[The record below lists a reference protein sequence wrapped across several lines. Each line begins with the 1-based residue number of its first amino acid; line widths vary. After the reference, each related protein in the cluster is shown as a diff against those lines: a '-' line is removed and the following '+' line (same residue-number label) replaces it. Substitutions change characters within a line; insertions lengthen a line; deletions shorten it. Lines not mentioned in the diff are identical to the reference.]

1 VADVFVSYSRH
12 DAAFVRRL
20 AASIE
25 DRGKQVW
32 LDTEGIADAEVFPAA
47 IKRAIE
53 QSDAFLFVITPAGVD
68 SAYCENEVEYA
79 KELQKRIV
87 PVLREP
93 APDERLH
100 SEIRDRN
107 WIPFTDDAEFDLSM
121 GRLVKALDT
130 DLETA
135 RAHTRWL
142 VKALEWEAEGRDGS
156 FLLRGAEL
164 RSAEGWLA
172 ASPEDADPAPTQLQR
187 EYLLA
192 SRDARARR
200 QRLLVGVS
208 LAVAVVSIGLLIFA
222 LISRGQ
228 AVSERVAARAQALA
242 AESQAQLPNDPEI
255 SLILG
260 MRAVQTQATPQTMF
274 ALRAALDASPLE
286 RALPSVASPGS
297 CGLNG
302 GLAATF
308 SPNGGQIVEA
318 ACNGTLRLIAAGTGN
333 IQRAANLHLPL
344 SAVAYSPGGSL
355 LAVGTP
361 TGAMLLDPATGTVK
375 ARLTAI
381 RSAGPPAALAFS
393 PNDHLLAANGPNGIT
408 LWSLPEMRPRAF
420 EHDIYDVGTMVFSRD
435 GRQLIVGGGNSDN
448 SVHVY
453 DVATGRMVHRIVATG
468 NQGPGWPEVV
478 ALSPDGSRLAVG
490 YPADPQNGTA
500 KVSVYSTRSWA
511 KEFDVMSIN
520 EVEISSVAFSP
531 DGTRLAIGAEDG
543 TAGVWSLA
551 TREQLA
557 TYDGSTAA
565 VGAMSFAPDGQS
577 LLSASNDGVARVWR
591 AHGVEQTSLF
601 LPGSPTGVA
610 LTPNQLIV
618 VEDIH
623 GRNAVHFYRLPG
635 GKLMSTW
642 MLPRALQAT
651 ILSPDGRF
659 LATLPD
665 GPANAPPPSATFQS
679 GPPGGPV
686 RIWSVATHNLVA
698 VLHPAQ
704 APSGVVISQDDRF
717 ALMQEG
723 ASPSSPGTPVVVN
736 ISSGHSVTP
745 RGAARLP
752 CLSANPSDYALS
764 RNDRVFAMAGFCG
777 EVGIWNASSGRQI
790 RSLNQGAEVSAVD
803 LAPDGSRL
811 LVTSW
816 DSRATIYDVA
826 TGRLLVSLVGHTRGI
841 AWGGFAAGGSEVLT
855 ESLDHTARVWNAYTG
870 QQLRVLTF
878 TNDQGGP
885 VAFSPDG
892 REVAIP
898 EIPPQPGLEN
908 VVRVFD
914 TCPACQNPRAL
925 LGLARPHVP
934 PSNRLTVLERTV
946 VNGA

>member
-1 VADVFVSYSRH
+1 MADVFVSYSRR
-12 DAAFVRRL
+12 DAQFVRRI
-20 AASIE
+20 ADSISE
-25 DRGKQVW
+25 RGKEVW
-32 LDTEGIADAEVFPAA
+32 LDTEGIADGEVFPAA

-53 QSDAFLFVITPAGVD
+53 QSDAFLFVITPAAVD

-79 KELQKRIV
+79 KEMQKRIV

-93 APDERLH
+93 VPDERLP

-107 WIPFTDDAEFDLSM
+107 WIPFTDEAEFDPSM
-121 GRLVKALDT
+121 ARLVKALDT
-130 DLETA
+130 DLERA

-142 VKALEWEAEGRDGS
+142 VKALEWEAEGRDKS
-156 FLLRGAEL
+156 LLLRGAEL
-164 RSAEGWLA
+164 KSAERWLA

-192 SRDARARR
+192 SRDAAARR
-200 QRLLVGVS
+200 QRLLVGAS

-242 AESQAQLPNDPEI
+242 AESQAQLPDDPEI

-297 CGLNG
+297 CGPNG

-308 SPNGGQIVEA
+308 SPDGRQIVEA
-318 ACNGTLRLIAAGTGN
+318 ACNGTLRLIDAGTGN
-333 IQRAANLHLPL
+333 IQRAANFRLPL
-344 SAVAYSPGGSL
+344 STVAYSPGGSL

-361 TGAMLLDPATGTVK
+361 TGVMLLDPATGSVK

-381 RSAGPPAALAFS
+381 RSAGPPSALTFS
-393 PNDHLLAANGPNGIT
+393 PNGHLLAANSPNGIT
-408 LWSLPEMRPRAF
+408 LWSLPAMRPRAF
-420 EHDIYDVGTMVFSRD
+420 EHDIYDVGTMAFSRD
-435 GRQLIVGGGNSDN
+435 GRRLIVGGGNSDN

-453 DVATGRMVHRIVATG
+453 DVASGRMIHRIVATG
-468 NQGPGWPEVV
+468 KQGPGWPEVV
-478 ALSPDGSRLAVG
+478 ALSRDGSKLAVG

-520 EVEISSVAFSP
+520 EVEISSLAFSP

-551 TREQLA
+551 TREQIA

-591 AHGVEQTSLF
+591 AQGVERISLF
-601 LPGSPTGVA
+601 LPGNPVAVA
-610 LTPNQLIV
+610 LTRDQLILLEV
-618 VEDIH
+618 IH
-623 GRNAVHFYRLPG
+623 GRNALHFYSLPG
-635 GKLMSTW
+635 GKLTSTW
-642 MLPRALQAT
+642 MLPRAVQAP

-659 LATLPD
+659 IATLPG
-665 GPANAPPPSATFQS
+665 GPANAPPPSSTFQS
-679 GPPGGPV
+679 GPPQGPV
-686 RIWSVATHNLVA
+686 SIWSVATHNVVT
-698 VLHPAQ
+698 VLHPAH
-704 APSGVVISQDDRF
+704 APGGVVISQDDRF
-717 ALMQEG
+717 ALVQEG

-736 ISSGHSVTP
+736 IRSGRTVTP

-752 CLSANPSDYALS
+752 CLSANPQDFALS
-764 RNDRVFAMAGFCG
+764 RNDRVIAIAGFCG

-790 RSLNQGAEVSAVD
+790 RSLNQGAEISAID

-826 TGRLLVSLVGHTRGI
+826 TGRPLINLVGHTRGI
-841 AWGGFAAGGSEVLT
+841 AWGGFAVGSSEVLT
-855 ESLDHTARVWNAYTG
+855 ESLDHTVRVWNAHTG

-892 REVAIP
+892 LEVAIP
-898 EIPPQPGLEN
+898 ETPPQSGLEN

-925 LGLARPHVP
+925 LSLARPHAAP
-934 PSNRLTVLERTV
+934 ASRLTVLERTV

>member
-1 VADVFVSYSRH
+1 
-12 DAAFVRRL
+12 
-20 AASIE
+20 
-25 DRGKQVW
+25 
-32 LDTEGIADAEVFPAA
+32 
-47 IKRAIE
+47 
-53 QSDAFLFVITPAGVD
+53 
-68 SAYCENEVEYA
+68 
-79 KELQKRIV
+79 
-87 PVLREP
+87 
-93 APDERLH
+93 
-100 SEIRDRN
+100 
-107 WIPFTDDAEFDLSM
+107 
-121 GRLVKALDT
+121 
-130 DLETA
+130 
-135 RAHTRWL
+135 
-142 VKALEWEAEGRDGS
+142 
-156 FLLRGAEL
+156 
-164 RSAEGWLA
+164 
-172 ASPEDADPAPTQLQR
+172 LQR

-192 SRDARARR
+192 SRNASARR
-200 QRLLVGVS
+200 QRS
-208 LAVAVVSIGLLIFA
+208 LMGASVAVAAVSIGLLIFA

-228 AVSERVAARAQALA
+228 AIGAKSRAVSARVGARAQALA

-297 CGLNG
+297 CGPNG
-302 GLAATF
+302 GLAAAF

-318 ACNGTLRLIAAGTGN
+318 ACNGTLRLIDAATGN
-333 IQRAANLHLPL
+333 IRRAANLHTPL

-361 TGAMLLDPATGTVK
+361 TGVMLFDPATGSVK

-381 RSAGPPAALAFS
+381 RSTGPPAALAFS
-393 PNDHLLAANGPNGIT
+393 PNGHLLATDDPNGIT
-408 LWSLPEMRPRAF
+408 LWSLPARRPRAF
-420 EHDIYDVGTMVFSRD
+420 EHAIYDVGTMAFNRD

-453 DVATGRMVHRIVATG
+453 DVATGRMVHRVVATG

-490 YPADPQNGTA
+490 YPADPQNATA
-500 KVSVYSTRSWA
+500 KVSVYSTHGWA

-520 EVEISSVAFSP
+520 QVEISSVAFSP

-551 TREQLA
+551 TRERLA

-591 AHGVEQTSLF
+591 AQGVEQTSRF
-601 LPGSPTGVA
+601 LPGNPTGVA
-610 LTPNQLIV
+610 LTPDQLIV
-618 VEDIH
+618 VEGAH

-635 GKLMSTW
+635 GKLTSTW
-642 MLPRALQAT
+642 TLPRALQAPT
-651 ILSPDGRF
+651 LSPDGRH
-659 LATLPD
+659 LATLPG
-665 GPANAPPPSATFQS
+665 GPANAPPPSSTSQS
-679 GPPGGPV
+679 GPPQGPV
-686 RIWSVATHNLVA
+686 RVWSLATHKQVA

-704 APSGVVISQDDRF
+704 GAATGVVISQDDRF
-717 ALMQEG
+717 AGVLEG
-723 ASPSSPGTPVVVN
+723 VSPSSPGTLVLVN

-752 CLSANPSDYALS
+752 CLSPNSQDFALS
-764 RNDRVFAMAGFCG
+764 RNDRVIAIAGFCG
-777 EVGIWNASSGRQI
+777 EVGIWNAVSGRQI
-790 RSLNQGAEVSAVD
+790 RSLNQGAEISAVD
-803 LAPDGSRL
+803 LAPDGARL

-826 TGRLLVSLVGHTRGI
+826 TGRPLVNLVGHTRGI

-855 ESLDHTARVWNAYTG
+855 ESLDHTVRVWNAHTG

-878 TNDQGGP
+878 TDDQGGP

-892 REVAIP
+892 LEVAIP
-898 EIPPQPGLEN
+898 EIPPQPGVEN

-925 LGLARPHVP
+925 LALARPHAAP
-934 PSNRLTVLERTV
+934 ANRLTVLERTV
-946 VNGA
+946 VSGS